1 MTQFSQQQAF
11 VQNVLLMGLE
21 TGFSWLIYHDPL
33 LKNQVQKFV
42 EQKTVIKINNYLPLF
57 DVYIQFTPQGVL
69 FDATAPVEQKIDLE
83 VRVTPILLF
92 KILIL
97 GEARALRQLRIKG
110 DVELKDQF
118 HDLLLLCTLP
128 KMIADVPRWLF
139 SGNTQHS
146 EKQNFSQSRITPMLE
161 TLAKQRDEIRKLKA
175 TIKSNEY
182 RQQKMIKQ
190 NRNLKIL
197 SALLAFILLIFIVL
211 YSVN

>member
-1 MTQFSQQQAF
+1 MTQSSQQQAL
-11 VQNVLLMGLE
+11 VQNVILMGLE

-33 LKNQVQKFV
+33 LQNQVQKFV
-42 EQKTVIKINNYLPLF
+42 ERKAIIKINNYLPLF
-57 DVYIQFTPQGVL
+57 DVYLQFTPQGVL
-69 FDATAPVEQKIDLE
+69 FESTMPIEQKVDLE

-128 KMIADVPRWLF
+128 KMITDIPRWLF
-139 SGNTQHS
+139 SSNPQQS

-182 RQQKMIKQ
+182 RQQKAAKQ
-190 NRNLKIL
+190 NRNLKFL
-197 SALLAFILLIFIVL
+197 SVFLTIALLICIIII
-211 YSVN
+211 SVN